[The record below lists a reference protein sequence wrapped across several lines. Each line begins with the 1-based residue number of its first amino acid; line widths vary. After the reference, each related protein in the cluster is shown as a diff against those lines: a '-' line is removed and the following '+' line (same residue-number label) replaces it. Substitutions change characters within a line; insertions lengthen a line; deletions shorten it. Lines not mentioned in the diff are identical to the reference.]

1 MARKNSLKIEEV
13 HHLPNVFED
22 PEKLQ
27 GSWYRDYFNNGHPL
41 VLELGCGRGEYT
53 IALGQKYPDK
63 NFIGIDIK
71 GLEQDI
77 QTGRLRLKTKFINQ
91 HFINE
96 LDKIGLLLIGIT
108 GTFTGKLVVNLEPKA

>member
-1 MARKNSLKIEEV
+1 MTDDVRFEDVLARWQKKIEM
-13 HHLPNVFED
+13 
-22 PEKLQ
+22 
-27 GSWYRDYFNNGHPL
+27 
-41 VLELGCGRGEYT
+41 
-53 IALGQKYPDK
+53 
-63 NFIGIDIK
+63 IGIDIK

>member
-1 MARKNSLKIEEV
+1 MADEVKSDDGLARWQKKIEM
-13 HHLPNVFED
+13 
-22 PEKLQ
+22 
-27 GSWYRDYFNNGHPL
+27 
-41 VLELGCGRGEYT
+41 
-53 IALGQKYPDK
+53 
-63 NFIGIDIK
+63 IGIDIK

-108 GTFTGKLVVNLEPKA
+108 ATFTGKLIVNLEPKA

>member
-1 MARKNSLKIEEV
+1 MADEVKSDDGLARWQKKIEM
-13 HHLPNVFED
+13 
-22 PEKLQ
+22 
-27 GSWYRDYFNNGHPL
+27 
-41 VLELGCGRGEYT
+41 
-53 IALGQKYPDK
+53 
-63 NFIGIDIK
+63 IGIDIK

-108 GTFTGKLVVNLEPKA
+108 GTFTGKLILNLEPKA